1 MLDLRRRIHL
11 LHRHRAVSM
20 YLLVQRDGVPY
31 RVERIVCGDCARVLA
46 EKQLGRA
53 AA

>member
-1 MLDLRRRIHL
+1 MLDMRRRIHL
-11 LHRHRAVSM
+11 LHKHRAVSM
-20 YLLVQRDGVPY
+20 HLLVQREGVPY
-31 RVERIVCGDCARVLA
+31 RVERVVCADCARILA